1 MFRDGGERRATYTD
15 LEAVPPHLVAE
26 LVDGELY
33 VSPRPE
39 KIGSTPGSAD
49 SGPLWG
55 QSSLRGT
62 PPASGGWEK
71 MIRVREPADPP
82 EVLRT
87 TGTRSRGGMSAA
99 YSRDPRSYE
108 EGRKSFE
115 LDSGIY
121 AHATVKQALRE
132 AQHDKCAFCESK
144 FAHISYGDVEHFR
157 PKAGWRQEEGEPLT
171 RPGYYWLAYEWA
183 NLFLS
188 CTPCNQ
194 RFKRNLFPLQT
205 PTRRARS
212 HKDDVTAEAPL
223 LLDPAVDDPEAF
235 ISFREEV
242 PYAVEGNARGEAT
255 IRILGLQR
263 RGTG

>member
-1 MFRDGGERRATYTD
+1 
-15 LEAVPPHLVAE
+15 
-26 LVDGELY
+26 
-33 VSPRPE
+33 
-39 KIGSTPGSAD
+39 
-49 SGPLWG
+49 
-55 QSSLRGT
+55 
-62 PPASGGWEK
+62 
-71 MIRVREPADPP
+71 MIRVRKPAEPP

-87 TGTRSRGGMSAA
+87 KGTRSRGGMSAA

-108 EGRKSFE
+108 GGKSFE
-115 LDSGIY
+115 FDSGIY
-121 AHATVKQALRE
+121 AHETVKQALRK

-157 PKAGWRQEEGEPLT
+157 PKAGWRQEDGEPLT

-188 CTPCNQ
+188 CTLCNQ

-212 HKDDVTAEAPL
+212 HKEDVAAEDPL
-223 LLDPAVDDPEAF
+223 LLDPTVDDPETF

-242 PYAVEGNARGEAT
+242 PYAVEGNSRGDAT

-263 RGTG
+263 EELAEQRRERLDHVKALRHLVRLGGPEAAKAQELLQRMQQDSAQYASMTRAFLR